1 MLIKQIEVYD
11 KLISQGKTEISLE
24 ANESFTKPKIKSPK
38 SSISER
44 VPSSSSRGA
53 DNQESKVGMDRIL
66 GRIQLFC
73 IFGYISYQASRISGN
88 ARYHKENFLFCYSF
102 LNSLCNHK
110 FINLD
115 IFVLSDI

>member
-1 MLIKQIEVYD
+1 MIKQIEVYD

-44 VPSSSSRGA
+44 VPSSSRVA

-66 GRIQLFC
+66 GRSNDRYLARFHIHHPTVLHFRLYQLP
-73 IFGYISYQASRISGN
+73 S
-88 ARYHKENFLFCYSF
+88 KP
-102 LNSLCNHK
+102 
-110 FINLD
+110 D
-115 IFVLSDI
+115 IGQC